1 MQRTHPCCCW
11 CFRRPSHAHLSR
23 TTGPYSCQEN
33 GIPSSCPE
41 RAPVWMRSLVSLFLY
56 DDPTDIFSQQM
67 YQVNDGMHPPTG
79 SCCSHSHR
87 EQDSTFLF
95 FALAYVCRPCLRFL
109 LADVFNG
116 SDMSLACLSVGSRA
130 GSCSLGF
137 LFLAQSVALASLSAI
152 PFVKTSTER
161 ASMRGFGLQSQ
172 QIDPSGELSWILD
185 A

>member
-67 YQVNDGMHPPTG
+67 YQVNDGIHPPTG

-87 EQDSTFLF
+87 EQDSTFCSSRSPTS
-95 FALAYVCRPCLRFL
+95 ADHASDSCSPTSPMARTCLSHASQSAPAQAPVL
-109 LADVFNG
+109 LA
-116 SDMSLACLSVGSRA
+116 SYSSPSR
-130 GSCSLGF
+130 SPSPHF
-137 LFLAQSVALASLSAI
+137 R
-152 PFVKTSTER
+152 PFHS
-161 ASMRGFGLQSQ
+161 
-172 QIDPSGELSWILD
+172 
-185 A
+185 